1 MITGQVP
8 DKYPYLNFLWS
19 GVGISTS
26 ESVGFGLDDFWGDEA
41 DITTSES
48 GTALDDVSDK
58 GVGTSIA
65 ESVAEMDVSGK
76 KVGIS
81 ISSSVGRLGAS
92 SSSET

>member
-26 ESVGFGLDDFWGDEA
+26 ESVGFGMDDFWGDE
-41 DITTSES
+41 DPSES
-48 GTALDDVSDK
+48 GAALDGVSGK
-58 GVGTSIA
+58 EVGTRIA
-65 ESVAEMDVSGK
+65 ESVAEMDISGK

-81 ISSSVGRLGAS
+81 VFSSVCRLGAS